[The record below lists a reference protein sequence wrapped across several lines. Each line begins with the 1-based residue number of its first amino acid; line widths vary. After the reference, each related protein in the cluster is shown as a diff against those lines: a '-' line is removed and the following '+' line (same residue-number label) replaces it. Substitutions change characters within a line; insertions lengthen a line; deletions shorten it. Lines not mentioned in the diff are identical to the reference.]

1 MLNDKKKKTK
11 TKQTKLSITWCAVF
25 RSLLQFAFV
34 CFTSLDLMKLFWNI
48 IIVADFGR
56 FAVYYIVSMFWFF
69 LETELID
76 DKLVELNTVLYKILY
91 FDSSKNSDL

>member
-1 MLNDKKKKTK
+1 MVCSVQVSFT
-11 TKQTKLSITWCAVF
+11 
-25 RSLLQFAFV
+25 V
-34 CFTSLDLMKLFWNI
+34 CFCLFHKCWFNEIILKI